1 MLVRAV
7 PPAAEQVLAPL
18 PDVVPQ
24 HLLVADSVFR
34 LADEMDGKPIAIPSC
49 S

>member
-1 MLVRAV
+1 MLAKAVLPAVVQALVLLPGAVVR
-7 PPAAEQVLAPL
+7 
-18 PDVVPQ
+18 

-34 LADEMDGKPIAIPSC
+34 LAEEMDGKPIAIPSC